1 MIPTAGIETV
11 DQIIAKS
18 VVDGVAL
25 SMSDFPDAQ
34 FFQLN
39 TEPTGV
45 AYTPVDAGG
54 IPSIG

>member
-25 SMSDFPDAQ
+25 SMSDFPDASV
-34 FFQLN
+34 FS
-39 TEPTGV
+39 P
-45 AYTPVDAGG
+45 
-54 IPSIG
+54 